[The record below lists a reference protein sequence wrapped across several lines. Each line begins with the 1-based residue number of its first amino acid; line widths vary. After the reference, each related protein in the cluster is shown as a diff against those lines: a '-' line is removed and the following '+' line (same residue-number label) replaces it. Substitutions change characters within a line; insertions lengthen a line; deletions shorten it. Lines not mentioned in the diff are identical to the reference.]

1 MIFNIFWSRSS
12 QGKIAPEKMYVD
24 GSEDDGT
31 EIQHTAGEIAAY
43 WW

>member
-1 MIFNIFWSRSS
+1 
-12 QGKIAPEKMYVD
+12 MYVD